1 MHNQD
6 ELLGN
11 VIKEAREKAKLTIE
25 VLAENVGVSVRY
37 IYRIENEGKK
47 PSLDVLYKLI
57 RELSIP
63 PELIFYPEKPSKD
76 SEIENLLR
84 MLSACDE
91 RSLDVVKAT
100 AKALI
105 GTTVGE

>member
-1 MHNQD
+1 MHIQD

-25 VLAENVGVSVRY
+25 VLAEKVGVSVRY
-37 IYRIENEGKK
+37 IYRIENEGNK
-47 PSLDVLYKLI
+47 PSFDVLYKLI

-84 MLSACDE
+84 ILSDCDE
-91 RSLDVVKAT
+91 RALAVVKAT
-100 AKALI
+100 AKAFIETKL
-105 GTTVGE
+105 T